1 LNQSRSHKENHCDCG
16 QSHNNPLVHGICLF
30 RHKIFGVLFGAPTFT
45 SAHIKSPLFLRLKTT
60 IFEGERGFFM
70 DKTTLNK
77 LKNKAAGFASGALT
91 RVELVAEEN
100 RLKQKFQ
107 ALGQKLYSAVQGDL
121 LNAMKDD
128 PLVVA
133 LLGEIEETKKKIAD
147 LENKIEGKGP
157 EAK

>member
-1 LNQSRSHKENHCDCG
+1 MRFPMNE
-16 QSHNNPLVHGICLF
+16 
-30 RHKIFGVLFGAPTFT
+30 
-45 SAHIKSPLFLRLKTT
+45 
-60 IFEGERGFFM
+60 
-70 DKTTLNK
+70 TTLNK
-77 LKNKAAGFASGALT
+77 LKNKATELASGALS
-91 RVELVAEEN
+91 RVEIAAEEN
-100 RLKQKFQ
+100 RLKNRFQ
-107 ALGQKLYSAVQGDL
+107 ALGRKVYQAVQGDL